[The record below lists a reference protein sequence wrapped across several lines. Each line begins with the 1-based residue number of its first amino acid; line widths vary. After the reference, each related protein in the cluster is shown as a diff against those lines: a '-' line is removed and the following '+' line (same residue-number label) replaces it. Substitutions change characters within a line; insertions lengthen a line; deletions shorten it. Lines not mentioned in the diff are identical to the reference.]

1 MIVGCFVYIY
11 VVSVEASN
19 DKDQRQKILRSVI
32 QNHHVRTQSDL
43 VSLLKKNGLG
53 TVLQSTISR
62 DLLELGVLK
71 KNGAYFLS
79 DDQNVSS
86 DWGEL
91 LRKRAKDLKRA
102 GSNMLV
108 LKVEPGAA
116 SLIASEIDALDWSEL
131 VGTIAGEDTI
141 LLIFDT
147 EKDQQKI
154 QMRISKM
161 ISNTIKP

>member
-1 MIVGCFVYIY
+1 MSEE
-11 VVSVEASN
+11 VSKEE
-19 DKDQRQKILRSVI
+19 RQKILRSII
-32 QNHHVRTQSDL
+32 QSHHVRTQSDL

-53 TVLQSTISR
+53 SVLQSTISR

-79 DDQNVSS
+79 SDKTVSS

-91 LRKRAKDLKRA
+91 LRKRGRALKRA
-102 GSNMLV
+102 GSCLLV
-108 LKVEPGAA
+108 LRVEPGAA
-116 SLIASEIDALDWSEL
+116 SFIASEIDALNWPEL

-141 LLIFDT
+141 LLAFDS

-154 QMRISKM
+154 QTRLSKM
-161 ISNTIKP
+161 IGTSPTKS